1 MIYELRDYQ
10 NQAAEKALS
19 NFDKYDKPFVL
30 VLPTGSGK
38 SLVISDIC
46 HKLNQ
51 PILILQP
58 TKEILEQNYEK
69 LLSYGITD
77 IGIYSA
83 SFNSKEINK
92 FTYATIGSIYKK
104 PELFQHFKY
113 VLIDECFPAGTLV
126 DNMPIE
132 KINIGDIISSFNH
145 MTNRIEKKKV
155 IATSK
160 REPPNK
166 LILINSFNVSILST
180 LNHPYY
186 VKDRGYTKAQDIKIG
201 DYLYAIKTKSNK
213 RNSMFRVWRDG
224 YSKRLSPVLA
234 VQTNGQNL
242 SQTMLSKIQCSEFF
256 SSYAEEKSYDEPN
269 YSGENGSYPTQDR
282 AQTTDTRW
290 EWSRIIRTTKE
301 VVGQIRGRMVRGIG
315 SEDKFETE
323 KRLSLSLQNRYCESS
338 KDDSNRGGR
347 KFSFLKKTRRSEERR
362 SFEFIRVESI
372 EIREQRSDG
381 RFSNGYQYDYIYNLE
396 VEDNN
401 NYFANGILVHNCH
414 LVNPKNLE
422 GMYNQFFKAI
432 DCKNICGLTATPYRM
447 IQKYYTNP
455 SGDLI
460 YTAYIQT
467 INRIY
472 PFFFKKFAHITTIQ
486 ELLDRDYL
494 CRYDYKFYDDFDI
507 SGVKINT
514 TGADFDERSLEKF
527 WDDKRLKKLAN
538 VIGEVDNNCRHNLIF
553 CSSIRQAKR
562 CSELLKELGFSSDY
576 ITSEHGSKERDSL
589 IAKFRSGEIKH
600 LANVGV
606 LTVGFDFPSLDS
618 ITLARPTLSLALLYQ
633 MSGRGMRKD
642 PNRPEK
648 ICQIVD
654 ITENIKKMGRIE
666 TIALA
671 KEEGGFKDIVVTEM
685 GEITNKPLFS
695 FKLKDKAKIA
705 QITGTN

>member
-1 MIYELRDYQ
+1 MYELRDYQ
-10 NQAAEKALS
+10 NQAVEKALS

-46 HKLNQ
+46 HKLNE

-58 TKEILEQNYEK
+58 TKEILAQNYEK

-104 PELFQHFKY
+104 PELFRHFKY
-113 VLIDECFPAGTLV
+113 VLIDE
-126 DNMPIE
+126 
-132 KINIGDIISSFNH
+132 
-145 MTNRIEKKKV
+145 
-155 IATSK
+155 
-160 REPPNK
+160 
-166 LILINSFNVSILST
+166 
-180 LNHPYY
+180 
-186 VKDRGYTKAQDIKIG
+186 
-201 DYLYAIKTKSNK
+201 
-213 RNSMFRVWRDG
+213 
-224 YSKRLSPVLA
+224 
-234 VQTNGQNL
+234 
-242 SQTMLSKIQCSEFF
+242 
-256 SSYAEEKSYDEPN
+256 
-269 YSGENGSYPTQDR
+269 
-282 AQTTDTRW
+282 
-290 EWSRIIRTTKE
+290 
-301 VVGQIRGRMVRGIG
+301 
-315 SEDKFETE
+315 
-323 KRLSLSLQNRYCESS
+323 
-338 KDDSNRGGR
+338 
-347 KFSFLKKTRRSEERR
+347 
-362 SFEFIRVESI
+362 
-372 EIREQRSDG
+372 
-381 RFSNGYQYDYIYNLE
+381 
-396 VEDNN
+396 
-401 NYFANGILVHNCH
+401 CH

-432 DCKNICGLTATPYRM
+432 DCKHICGLTATPYRM

-455 SGDLI
+455 DGELI

-486 ELLDRDYL
+486 ELLDQDYL
-494 CRYDYKFYDDFDI
+494 CKYDYKFYDDFDI
-507 SGVKINT
+507 SEVKINS

-527 WDDKRLKKLAN
+527 WNDNRLKKLSD
-538 VIGEVDNNCRHNLIF
+538 VIAEVDKGCKHNLIF
-553 CSSIRQAKR
+553 CSSIRQAQR
-562 CSELLKELGFSSDY
+562 CSELLKEMGYSADY
-576 ITSEHGSKERDSL
+576 ITSEHGAKERDSL
-589 IAKFRSGEIKH
+589 ILKFRNGEIKH

-633 MSGRGMRKD
+633 MAGRGMRKD

-648 ICQIVD
+648 VCQIID

-671 KEEGGFKDIVVTEM
+671 KEDGGFKDIVITEM

-695 FKLKDKAKIA
+695 FKLKDREKIAKIM
-705 QITGTN
+705 GTN